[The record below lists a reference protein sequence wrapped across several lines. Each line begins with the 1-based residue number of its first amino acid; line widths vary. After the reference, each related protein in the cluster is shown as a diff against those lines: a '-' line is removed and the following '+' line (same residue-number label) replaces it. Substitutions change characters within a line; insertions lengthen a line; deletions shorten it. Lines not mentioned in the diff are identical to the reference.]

1 MRPAPTPGEIDR
13 HPGGIVS
20 QWLVTHVPAWLL
32 LLLIVVGTAGSAILI
47 QIVVRRR
54 FPGLRGDE
62 HNDVTKFAF
71 GVVGFVFAFF
81 IGFVVSAM
89 WSQISQAGTVVR
101 TEGTAGSQLA
111 LDSHVFD
118 QPDRDRTRQSLLD
131 YEQAAITEWNEINE
145 GRSYPEADRALTRL
159 YAAYE
164 AVQAR
169 TDAQKTL
176 LATSFGNLDDL
187 SKARAERVLQARVD
201 TGPPWALWAVIF
213 VTSGLL
219 LGCAI
224 IYGVER
230 PANHYAMVAIIATL
244 VGAQLFLVVEL
255 SHPYVGAVS
264 TSPEPLQQVIRT
276 VHAAG
281 GS

>member
-1 MRPAPTPGEIDR
+1 M
-13 HPGGIVS
+13 S

-32 LLLIVVGTAGSAILI
+32 LILIVAVTAGTAILV
-47 QIVVRRR
+47 QVFVRRR

-89 WSQISQAGTVVR
+89 WGQISHADGVVR
-101 TEGTAGSQLA
+101 TEGAAGAQLA
-111 LDSHVFD
+111 RDSHIFD
-118 QPDRDRTRQSLLD
+118 QPDGDRIRQSLLEF
-131 YEQAAITEWNEINE
+131 EQAAVTEWDEANA
-145 GRSYPEADRALTRL
+145 GRTYPPADQALNRL

-164 AVQAR
+164 RVKTR

-176 LATSFGNLDDL
+176 LSTSFSNLNDL
-187 SKARAERVLQARVD
+187 SKARTERVLQARTD
-201 TGPPWALWAVIF
+201 TGPPWSLWAVIF

-224 IYGVER
+224 IYGVEK
-230 PANHYAMVAIIATL
+230 PANHYAMVAIIGTL

-255 SHPYVGAVS
+255 SHPFVGAVS
-264 TSPEPLQQVIRT
+264 TVSDPLQQV
-276 VHAAG
+276 VHLLQNP
-281 GS
+281 

>member
-1 MRPAPTPGEIDR
+1 LT
-13 HPGGIVS
+13 

-32 LLLIVVGTAGSAILI
+32 LIVIVVLTAGTAIAV
-47 QIVVRRR
+47 QVVVRRR

-89 WSQISQAGTVVR
+89 WGQISHADGVVR
-101 TEGTAGSQLA
+101 TEGAAGAQLA
-111 LDSHVFD
+111 RDSHVFD
-118 QPDRDRTRQSLLD
+118 QADRDRIRQSLLA
-131 YEQAAITEWNEINE
+131 YERAAITEWDEANA
-145 GRSYPEADRALTRL
+145 GRTYPPADEALNRL

-164 AVQAR
+164 RIQPR

-176 LATSFGNLDDL
+176 LATSFSNLNDV
-187 SKARAERVLQARVD
+187 SKNRSERVLQARTD
-201 TGPPWALWAVIF
+201 TGPPWSLWAVIF

-224 IYGVER
+224 IYGVEK
-230 PANHYAMVAIIATL
+230 PANHYAMVAIIGTL

-255 SHPYVGAVS
+255 SHPFVGAVS
-264 TSPEPLQQVIRT
+264 TVSDPLHQVVRILQT
-276 VHAAG
+276 P
-281 GS
+281 

>member
-1 MRPAPTPGEIDR
+1 MSR
-13 HPGGIVS
+13 
-20 QWLVTHVPAWLL
+20 WLVSNVPSWLL
-32 LLLIVVGTAGSAILI
+32 LLVIVSCTAGAAIFT
-47 QIVVRRR
+47 QAVVRRR
-54 FPGLRGDE
+54 FPNLRGEE

-89 WSQISQAGTVVR
+89 WGQISHADTIVR
-101 TEGTAGSQLA
+101 TEGTAGAQLA
-111 LDSHVFD
+111 RDSHIFAP
-118 QPDRDRTRQSLLD
+118 PDRDRIRQSLLE
-131 YEQAAITEWNEINE
+131 YEQAAVVEWDEVNE
-145 GRSYPEADRALTRL
+145 GRSYPRADKALDEL

-164 AVQAR
+164 AVQPR

-176 LATSFGNLDDL
+176 LSTSFSNLNDL
-187 SKARAERVLQARVD
+187 SKSRAERILQARTD
-201 TGPPWALWAVIF
+201 DGPPWSLWAVIF

-224 IYGVER
+224 IYGVEK
-230 PANHYAMVAIIATL
+230 PANHYAMVAIIGTL

-264 TSPEPLQQVIRT
+264 TVPDPLQQVIHLLQDNRDG
-276 VHAAG
+276 APD
-281 GS
+281 

>member
-1 MRPAPTPGEIDR
+1 M
-13 HPGGIVS
+13 S
-20 QWLVTHVPAWLL
+20 QWLVTHVPPWLL
-32 LLLIVVGTAGSAILI
+32 LLLIVAATAGIAVSI
-47 QIVVRRR
+47 QALVRRR
-54 FPGLRGDE
+54 FPGLRGEE

-89 WSQISQAGTVVR
+89 WGQISHADTVVR
-101 TEGTAGSQLA
+101 TEGAAGAQLA
-111 LDSHVFD
+111 RDSHVFD
-118 QPDRDRTRQSLLD
+118 PPDRDRIRQSLLA
-131 YEQAAITEWNEINE
+131 YEQAALTEWDESNA
-145 GRSYPEADRALTRL
+145 GRRYPQADQALNGL

-164 AVQAR
+164 NVTAR

-176 LATSFGNLDDL
+176 LSTSFGNLNDL
-187 SKARAERVLQARVD
+187 SKARTERVLQARTD
-201 TGPPWALWAVIF
+201 TGPPWSLWAVIF

-224 IYGVER
+224 IYGVEK
-230 PANHYAMVAIIATL
+230 PANHYAMVAIIGTL

-264 TSPEPLQQVIRT
+264 TVSDPLQQV
-276 VHAAG
+276 VHVLQG
-281 GS
+281 QEDR

>member
-1 MRPAPTPGEIDR
+1 MVA
-13 HPGGIVS
+13 
-20 QWLVTHVPAWLL
+20 
-32 LLLIVVGTAGSAILI
+32 GTAGTAILA
-47 QIVVRRR
+47 QAVVRRR

-89 WSQISQAGTVVR
+89 WGQISHADTLVR
-101 TEGTAGSQLA
+101 TEGTAGAQLA
-111 LDSHVFD
+111 RDSHIFD
-118 QPDRDRTRQSLLD
+118 QPDQDRIRQSLLD
-131 YEQAAITEWNEINE
+131 YERAAITEWDEINE
-145 GRSYPEADRALTRL
+145 GRPSPEADQALNRL

-164 AVQAR
+164 AVRTR

-176 LATSFGNLDDL
+176 LSASFGNLNDL
-187 SKARAERVLQARVD
+187 SKARAERVLQERID
-201 TGPPWALWAVIF
+201 TGPPWSLWAVIV

-219 LGCAI
+219 LGCAV
-224 IYGVER
+224 IYGVEK
-230 PANHYAMVAIIATL
+230 PSSHYAMVGIIGTL

-264 TSPEPLQQVIRT
+264 TSPEPLHQVVRILE
-276 VHAAG
+276 AG
-281 GS
+281 P